1 MIDWV
6 PGGIVVR
13 NPPSS
18 ARDASLIPGS
28 ENSLEEETVTDSSNR
43 AWKILW
49 TGETGGLQS

>member
-6 PGGIVVR
+6 PGGIVVK

-18 ARDASLIPGS
+18 ARDTGFIPGL

-43 AWKILW
+43 AWKIPR

>member
-6 PGGIVVR
+6 PGGIVVK

-18 ARDASLIPGS
+18 ARDTGFIPGL

-43 AWKILW
+43 AWKIPR
-49 TGETGGLQS
+49 TGETGGLHS